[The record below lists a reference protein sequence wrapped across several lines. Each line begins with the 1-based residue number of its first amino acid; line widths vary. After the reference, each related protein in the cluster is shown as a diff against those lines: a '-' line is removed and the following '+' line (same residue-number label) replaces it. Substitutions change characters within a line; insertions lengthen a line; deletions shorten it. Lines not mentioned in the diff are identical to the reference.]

1 MASTVVPNSEPQPER
16 PAPESGGFQSGFFQS
31 PQKLR
36 FIFCLSLVAATLTLY
51 NPLTRAPFL
60 NYDDA
65 VYVTDNPQVRAG
77 LHWSNIVWAFHTP
90 AALDWHPL
98 TYISYE
104 IDSTVFGVNPAGYH
118 LVNILLHATNAV
130 LLFLILES
138 ATGFAWRSLAVAA
151 LFALHPVNV
160 ESVAWIA
167 ERKNL
172 LSMLFFLLALGAY
185 GWYSRRPGV
194 GRYLAV
200 TVLYAFSL
208 MSKAQAI
215 TFPLIALLLD
225 YWPLARLAPADSAAA
240 SGSRVELWK
249 LFAEKIP
256 WLGLSFASA
265 SIAIRTGGDA
275 FNYMIVPASA
285 AGLPF
290 WVRFGNAAI
299 SYVKYVEKAFWPA
312 NLAVIYPH
320 PGPSISIAAIV
331 FSTLVLAAVT
341 TLVVMSYRRR
351 PYFVGWFWY
360 LGTLVPMIG
369 LVQIGIHSMA
379 DRYAY
384 IPLLGI
390 FVIVCWG
397 AADLI
402 KRWRIPSAAVACAA
416 AVILLALGFALH
428 RQVSF
433 WNDNVTLWTHTR
445 AITALN
451 FTTEDNLASA
461 LIAQGRIEESVP
473 HLLQARSLRPDD
485 PQCRLNLATYEQMHG
500 HYPEAIDGYATVV
513 RLTKN
518 PTLLANAHSNS
529 GYAYYSLKQYDNAKR
544 EFEAALEQQPEN
556 SSAYRGMG
564 LVAQRAGD
572 IKQATSD
579 YLRSVELQPSPVGY
593 LFLAQALQIG
603 GQAEAAAAARSQA
616 ERMSR
621 DPNDDI
627 ATVRQ
632 FLAD

>member
-1 MASTVVPNSEPQPER
+1 
-16 PAPESGGFQSGFFQS
+16 
-31 PQKLR
+31 L
-36 FIFCLSLVAATLTLY
+36 LVAATLALY
-51 NPLTRAPFL
+51 NPLTHAPFL

-65 VYVTDNPQVRAG
+65 VYVTDNPEVRAG

-104 IDSTVFGVNPAGYH
+104 IDSTVFGLNPAGYH
-118 LVNILLHATNAV
+118 LVNILLHATNVV

-138 ATGFAWRSLAVAA
+138 ATGFSWRSLAVAA
-151 LFALHPVNV
+151 LFALHPINV

-172 LSMLFFLLALGAY
+172 LSMFFFLLALGAY

-200 TVLYAFSL
+200 TLLYAFSL

-215 TFPLIALLLD
+215 TFPAIALLLD
-225 YWPLARLAPADSAAA
+225 YWPLGRLGPAESSGDGLAAVPSA
-240 SGSRVELWK
+240 SRVELWK
-249 LFAEKIP
+249 LIAEKIP
-256 WLGLSFASA
+256 WVGLSFASA
-265 SIAIRTGGDA
+265 FIAMRTGGDA
-275 FNYMIVPASA
+275 FNYMIVPVTA

-290 WVRFGNAAI
+290 WVRLGNAAI

-320 PGPSISIAAIV
+320 PGPSISISAIV
-331 FSTLVLAAVT
+331 FSTFVLAAIT

-402 KRWRIPSAAVACAA
+402 TRWRVQSAAVASAA

-445 AITALN
+445 EITALN
-451 FTTEDNLASA
+451 YTTEDNLATA

-500 HYPEAIDGYATVV
+500 HYPEAIDGYAAVV
-513 RLTKN
+513 QLTKN
-518 PTLLANAHSNS
+518 PTLLANARTNS
-529 GYAYYSLKQYDNAKR
+529 GYAYYSLKQYGNAKR

-572 IKQATSD
+572 IKQATID

-593 LFLAQALQIG
+593 LFLAQALEIG

-621 DPNDDI
+621 DPSDDI